1 MRSPR
6 RVRPHATSRP
16 AADARMPAGGKLPPR
31 TQICTK
37 RAESAREVSLH
48 SLHTVACFLP
58 SEGKSA
64 SLDAAFGPLFL
75 PGSSARAR
83 LRGDVARTAMRARTK
98 RRRRTFTAR
107 AIRRI
112 VASRANGSRSSLPP
126 FAKSASRAGASRHVP
141 AIYATIGSTRIKP
154 CERLRQFSACRRRL
168 FAPPCPAGFRCEAQS
183 AHPRS
188 PRHPRTRRNSRCSA
202 VCSRAEAL
210 TATRGRSIIRKG
222 SAVMRPPGLRL
233 VQRGTHYESPPR
245 RPGGPALE
253 PAAAARQPLR
263 DLGGRGPVPVSRHD
277 RRVRRARLFEL
288 ARLGRVDE
296 RARRLLHVASVAR
309 ARVPR

>member
-6 RVRPHATSRP
+6 RVRPRATSRP

-112 VASRANGSRSSLPP
+112 VASSHRAR
-126 FAKSASRAGASRHVP
+126 
-141 AIYATIGSTRIKP
+141 T
-154 CERLRQFSACRRRL
+154 
-168 FAPPCPAGFRCEAQS
+168 AP
-183 AHPRS
+183 
-188 PRHPRTRRNSRCSA
+188 
-202 VCSRAEAL
+202 
-210 TATRGRSIIRKG
+210 
-222 SAVMRPPGLRL
+222 
-233 VQRGTHYESPPR
+233 
-245 RPGGPALE
+245 
-253 PAAAARQPLR
+253 
-263 DLGGRGPVPVSRHD
+263 
-277 RRVRRARLFEL
+277 ARLFRHL
-288 ARLGRVDE
+288 RNQRRAPARHVTFLPFTRQSVRPESNHVKGCASSPPVVVASSHRPVPPVSAAKRGPRI
-296 RARRLLHVASVAR
+296 RARRDIRAR
-309 ARVPR
+309 AGIRAVRRSALGQRRSQLHAGVRLSGRARPLCGRRGFA